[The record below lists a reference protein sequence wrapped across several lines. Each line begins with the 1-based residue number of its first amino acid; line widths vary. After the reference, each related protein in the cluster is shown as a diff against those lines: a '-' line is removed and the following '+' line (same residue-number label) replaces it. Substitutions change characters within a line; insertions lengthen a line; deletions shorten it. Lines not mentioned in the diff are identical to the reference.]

1 MLSLNFTKRNKG
13 EVKEGMLKAVYYGKK
28 EKSEA
33 IFIDPIEFT
42 KLYREAGQSSVISLE
57 GDGKKLQAMV
67 QDVSYEPI
75 KYEPI
80 HVDFYI
86 VEKGA
91 KIDAKVPLE
100 FVGVSEGVKTFGGIL
115 AKVMHD
121 LHIEADAAHLPH
133 SLEVDLSLLKDENSV
148 ILVKDIKLPAGV
160 KLYQVDEE
168 EVVASTSP
176 AVEEDLSVPVEGDI
190 SNIEVEEKGKKEDE
204 SETESN

>member
-13 EVKEGMLKAVYYGKK
+13 ESKDGMLKAVYYGTK
-28 EKSEA
+28 EKAES
-33 IFIDPIEFT
+33 IFVDAIEFT
-42 KLYREAGQSSVISLE
+42 KLYRVAGKSSVISLE
-57 GDGKKLQAMV
+57 GEGKKLQAMV
-67 QDVSYEPI
+67 QDVSYEPV

-91 KIDAKVPLE
+91 TIDAKVPLE
-100 FVGVSEGVKTFGGIL
+100 FVGVSEGVKTHGGTL
-115 AKVMHD
+115 AKVMHE

-133 SLEVDLSLLKDENSV
+133 SLEVDLSILADANSV

-160 KLYQVDEE
+160 KLYHVDEE

-176 AVEEDLSVPVEGDI
+176 AVEEDLSAPVEGDI
-190 SNIEVEEKGKKEDE
+190 SNIEVAEKGKKE
-204 SETESN
+204 ETEE